1 MSRTTTFRNQSY
13 NVIAYPL
20 SQIIGTDN
28 CRRPCPMLWN
38 LGLDPWEAYRQVISD
53 DLAEVRKGVA
63 VLEQSPRFCEMAAT
77 LKDDTQLQAIGL
89 RSYRARAGKV
99 EGEQQ
104 YEDRAALS
112 FGNGRLFGMAL
123 LEGRRKLALA
133 DGEKVSKTPLTIDAI
148 LMRLTREESYEL
160 SIIENDKRSE
170 MDDLDWGLLF
180 DRDLKTVN
188 PQTKKLHTIKEV
200 AEKRGKNYHWVRGR
214 AALPY
219 LPAEMLAEITDWDK
233 VNIDALCQTALTY
246 KAGAKQDAVVDQGE
260 APATSTVPTNKT
272 SDAVAILSMDSDGEE
287 TPSTGTGNEPKN
299 EGEGDKETV
308 VQTPERKSRLP
319 RSVQPKKRRTVMT
332 MKEMGE
338 FFAEQEDDA
347 AKAII
352 AQCMKMTVEEAKAYA
367 ETLN

>member
-1 MSRTTTFRNQSY
+1 MSRTVTFRNQSY
-13 NVIAYPL
+13 NVIGYPL

-38 LGLDPWEAYRQVISD
+38 LGLDPWAAYRQVVSD
-53 DLAEVRKGVA
+53 DMDEVRKGVA
-63 VLEQSPRFCEMAAT
+63 VLEQSPRFREMAAT
-77 LKDDTQLQAIGL
+77 LQNDSQLQAIGL
-89 RSYRARAGKV
+89 RSYRARSGKV
-99 EGEQQ
+99 DGEQQ

-112 FGNGRLFGMAL
+112 FGNGRLFGTAL
-123 LEGRRKLALA
+123 LEGRRKIALA
-133 DGEKVSKTPLTIDAI
+133 DGEKVSKTPLTIDGI

-160 SIIENDKRSE
+160 SIVENDKRSE

-219 LPAEMLAEITDWDK
+219 LPAEMLAEITDWNK

-246 KAGAKQDAVVDQGE
+246 KAGAKQDIKVDEGE
-260 APATSTVPTNKT
+260 APATTAAPQNKT
-272 SDAVAILSMDSDGEE
+272 VGGSVAILAMDGDDD
-287 TPSTGTGNEPKN
+287 TATTGTGSES
-299 EGEGDKETV
+299 EGDDKGGEP
-308 VQTPERKSRLP
+308 TPRKSRLP
-319 RSVQPKKRRTVMT
+319 RSVVPKKRRTVMT

-347 AKAII
+347 AKSII
-352 AQCMKMTVEEAKAYA
+352 AQCMKMTVEEAAAYVA
-367 ETLN
+367 ETLK